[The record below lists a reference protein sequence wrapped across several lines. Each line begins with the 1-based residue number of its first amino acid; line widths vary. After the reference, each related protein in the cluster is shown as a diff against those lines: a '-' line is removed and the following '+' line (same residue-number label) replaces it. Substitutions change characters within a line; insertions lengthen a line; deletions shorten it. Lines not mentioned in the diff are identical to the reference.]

1 MDTQPD
7 PGTAAERPKSMTFVA
22 VLLLGGALFGAGA
35 LLLSYAIPAAAP
47 DAGFEPPEATR
58 WLVSAAGALVRAIA
72 GFGVLRRWGWTRWVY
87 AAWAVPFSGISL
99 ASDPLDPRTIFA
111 CAVMWLT
118 VALLITPVA
127 NAWFRGNPQPA
138 GVADAFR

>member
-22 VLLLGGALFGAGA
+22 VLLLGGAMLGGGA
-35 LLLSYAIPAAAP
+35 LLLTYAITGAP
-47 DAGFEPPEATR
+47 PVDATQWGIP
-58 WLVSAAGALVRAIA
+58 AAGALVRALA

-87 AAWAVPFSGISL
+87 AAWAVPISGIRL
-99 ASDPLDPRTIFA
+99 AGDPLDPRTILA
-111 CAVMWLT
+111 CAVTWLT

-127 NAWFRGNPQPA
+127 NAWFRGKPPPA
-138 GVADAFR
+138 GVADVFR